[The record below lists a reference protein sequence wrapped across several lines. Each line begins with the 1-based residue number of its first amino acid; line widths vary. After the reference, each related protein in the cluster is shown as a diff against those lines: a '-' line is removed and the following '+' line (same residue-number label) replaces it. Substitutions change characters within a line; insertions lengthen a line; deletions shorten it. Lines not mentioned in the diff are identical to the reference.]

1 MDLLS
6 YLHERPIVVCVAG
19 PNGAGKSTFYEA
31 FLEDAGL
38 RYVNADD
45 LAKELQLD
53 AYTAADVADRLRR
66 EFVARKESF
75 IFETVFSDP
84 NAAKVAFLAE
94 AAQSGFQVAVIFIGL
109 GGADL
114 SEQRVSMRA
123 SQGGHDV
130 PTHKLAARY
139 PRSIMNLQ
147 RALRRLPMVLV
158 YDNSDLRSPY
168 APVAQYAHGNEVW
181 RAPKLPGWFSK
192 KRRPR

>member
-1 MDLLS
+1 M
-6 YLHERPIVVCVAG
+6 VCVAG

-38 RYVNADD
+38 RYVNTDD
-45 LAKELQLD
+45 LARELDLD

-66 EFVARKESF
+66 EFVARRESF

-84 NAAKVAFLAE
+84 VGAKVEFLE
-94 AAQSGFQVAVIFIGL
+94 EVSRSGFLVAVIFIGL
-109 GGADL
+109 SARTL

-130 PTHKLAARY
+130 PTDKLVARY
-139 PRSIMNLQ
+139 PRSIANLE
-147 RALRRLPMVLV
+147 RAIDRLPLVLV

-168 APVAQYAHGNEVW
+168 TPVAQFDHRAEVW
-181 RAPKLPGWFSK
+181 RAKKLPRWFPK
-192 KRRPR
+192 KSRRR

>member
-1 MDLLS
+1 LDLLAQ
-6 YLHERPIVVCVAG
+6 LDQRPIVVCVAG
-19 PNGAGKSTFYEA
+19 PNGAGKTTFYEV

-45 LAKELQLD
+45 LARELDLD

-66 EFVARKESF
+66 EFVARQESF

-84 NAAKVAFLAE
+84 VGAKVEFLEE
-94 AAQSGFQVAVIFIGL
+94 ATRSGFQAALIFIGL
-109 GGADL
+109 VAANL

-130 PTHKLAARY
+130 PTDKLIARY
-139 PRSIMNLQ
+139 PRSIANLE
-147 RALRRLPMVLV
+147 RATKRLPLVLV

-168 APVAQYAHGNEVW
+168 TPVAHFDHGSEVW
-181 RAPKLPGWFSK
+181 RAKNLPRWFPKKS
-192 KRRPR
+192 RPR